1 MAKITKKNRGSD
13 LIMTKE
19 QEEAIGKLEHVNR
32 YYDCNN
38 YYSRYELDCIETVLN
53 MLKEKDKEIEH
64 QIEKRNNQK
73 AALAILN
80 EKQKEMNK
88 LINTVKSY
96 KGQMKKE
103 TKRIKKLEKEAQKYF
118 EENIKKDK
126 IIDFMSE
133 KLAKTYHYKA
143 NKCKLK
149 EKEQNNIN
157 CDKYKDC
164 ASCVKQYFKS
174 KAEKE

>member
-1 MAKITKKNRGSD
+1 MEEEKAKERCKE
-13 LIMTKE
+13 LIKPEHTNWIGISN
-19 QEEAIGKLEHVNR
+19 QEAIR
-32 YYDCNN
+32 
-38 YYSRYELDCIETVLN
+38 ELFN

-73 AALAILN
+73 AELAILN

-103 TKRIKKLEKEAQKYF
+103 IKRIKSLEKEAQKYF
-118 EENIKKDK
+118 EEIIKQAR
-126 IIDFMSE
+126 IIDLMAEYIATLDIEEDICSKIE
-133 KLAKTYHYKA
+133 NQH
-143 NKCKLK
+143 
-149 EKEQNNIN
+149 
-157 CDKYKDC
+157 CDKMNFGECEDC
-164 ASCVKQYFKS
+164 IKQYFES

>member
-1 MAKITKKNRGSD
+1 MI
-13 LIMTKE
+13 KE
-19 QEEAIGKLEHVNR
+19 QTIKRCEELIKPEHANWIGISNQDAIR
-32 YYDCNN
+32 
-38 YYSRYELDCIETVLN
+38 ELLN

-73 AALAILN
+73 AELAILN

-103 TKRIKKLEKEAQKYF
+103 TKRIKSLEKEAQKYF

-126 IIDFMSE
+126 IIDLMAEQLEGVPINKNIPNFE
-133 KLAKTYHYKA
+133 KP
-143 NKCKLK
+143 NLK
-149 EKEQNNIN
+149 ECITIFTNKE
-157 CDKYKDC
+157 DL
-164 ASCVKQYFKS
+164 KQYYKS

>member
-1 MAKITKKNRGSD
+1 MGENAIKVFDIEKTIKRCEQ
-13 LIMTKE
+13 LIKPE
-19 QEEAIGKLEHVNR
+19 NANWIGISNQEAIR
-32 YYDCNN
+32 
-38 YYSRYELDCIETVLN
+38 ELLN

-73 AALAILN
+73 TELAILN

-103 TKRIKKLEKEAQKYF
+103 IKRIKSLEKEAQKYF
-118 EENIKKDK
+118 EEIIKQDRAIDLMAECIDVELSSARLG
-126 IIDFMSE
+126 IILNKNVQPLE
-133 KLAKTYHYKA
+133 NYK
-143 NKCKLK
+143 
-149 EKEQNNIN
+149 EDI
-157 CDKYKDC
+157 
-164 ASCVKQYFKS
+164 KQYFKS

>member
-1 MAKITKKNRGSD
+1 
-13 LIMTKE
+13 MTKE
-19 QEEAIGKLEHVNR
+19 QEKAIERCKELIKPEHTNWIGISNQEAIR
-32 YYDCNN
+32 
-38 YYSRYELDCIETVLN
+38 ELLN

-73 AALAILN
+73 TELAILN

-103 TKRIKKLEKEAQKYF
+103 IKRIKSLEKEAQGYF
-118 EENIKKDK
+118 EKMMDK
-126 IIDFMSE
+126 IHDNLMKDEIIDLMAE
-133 KLAKTYHYKA
+133 KIFQEGIVWDD
-143 NKCKLK
+143 K
-149 EKEQNNIN
+149 E
-157 CDKYKDC
+157 D
-164 ASCVKQYFKS
+164 VKQYFKS

>member
-1 MAKITKKNRGSD
+1 
-13 LIMTKE
+13 MTKE

-73 AALAILN
+73 AELAILN

-103 TKRIKKLEKEAQKYF
+103 TKRIKSLEKEAQIYF

-126 IIDFMSE
+126 MIDLMAGYIATLDIEEDICSKIE
-133 KLAKTYHYKA
+133 NEH
-143 NKCKLK
+143 
-149 EKEQNNIN
+149 
-157 CDKYKDC
+157 CDKMNFEEC
-164 ASCVKQYFKS
+164 EECIKQYFKS